1 MANCKFLRQKKQVK
15 INGEWV
21 DTRSYRYIPYCD
33 GGTPGVR
40 VRGGNPNG
48 KVVVGMISRS
58 EGIFDTISA
67 KEMSLDEN
75 GNGYLSLESNDIV
88 AYVAIKNNVPSSGVA
103 EISGCYTSIIGTFKC
118 NPSTLKDID
127 ELIVD
132 CARYLRVN
140 VSKCNSCFYFE
151 GKKLT
156 IKSLD
161 TSNVTDMS
169 CMFAV
174 RQYVTSLEV
183 SKFDTSKVTDMHS
196 MFGSCKSL
204 QSLNLSNFNTSNVT
218 DMNNMFSYCSSL
230 TSLDLSNFNTSNVTD
245 MYSMFS
251 HCSRL
256 TSLNL
261 SNFNTSN
268 VTNMN
273 DMFSYCSSLTSL
285 NLSNFNTSNVT
296 DMDNMFFRCYS
307 LKSLNVSHFNTSNV
321 TDMLGM
327 FNECSGLTSLNV
339 SNFNTSNVT
348 DMQEMFGNCDS
359 LQSLNLSNFNTSKV
373 TNMVGIF
380 EGCDSLQTLD
390 ISGWDLTNASKRS
403 MFVGCK
409 RLNTIYMRNCSQTTI
424 DKIKDE
430 LEYANIS
437 SQVTIIT

>member
-21 DTRSYRYIPYCD
+21 DTRSYRYLPYCD

-48 KVVVGMISRS
+48 KVVVGMISRID
-58 EGIFDTISA
+58 GIMDTIST

-132 CARYLRVN
+132 CARYRRTN
-140 VSKCNSCFYFE
+140 TSKCNSCFYFE

-204 QSLNLSNFNTSNVT
+204 QSLNLSKFDTSKVT
-218 DMNNMFSYCSSL
+218 DMHSMFSYCSSL

-245 MYSMFS
+245 M
-251 HCSRL
+251 
-256 TSLNL
+256 
-261 SNFNTSN
+261 
-268 VTNMN
+268 
-273 DMFSYCSSLTSL
+273 
-285 NLSNFNTSNVT
+285 
-296 DMDNMFFRCYS
+296 DNMFFGCYS

-327 FNECSGLTSLNV
+327 FNECTGLTSLNV

-359 LQSLNLSNFNTSKV
+359 LQSMNLSNFNTSKV

-390 ISGWDLTNASKRS
+390 ISGWDLTNASARS

-430 LEYANIS
+430 LGYANIS
-437 SQVTIIT
+437 SQVKIIT

>member
-21 DTRSYRYIPYCD
+21 DTRSYRYLPYCD

-48 KVVVGMISRS
+48 EVVVCMSANDGVI
-58 EGIFDTISA
+58 DTTKTIS
-67 KEMSLDEN
+67 LDAN

-88 AYVAIKNNVPSSGVA
+88 AYVAIKNNVPSIGVA
-103 EISGCYTSIIGTFKC
+103 EISGCYTSIVGSFKC
-118 NPSTLKDID
+118 PPSTLKDID

-132 CARYLRVN
+132 CARYRRIN
-140 VSKCNSCFYFE
+140 ASHCNSCFYFE

-169 CMFAV
+169 CMFGSS
-174 RQYVTSLEV
+174 QYVTSLEV
-183 SKFDTSKVTDMHS
+183 SKFDTSKVTDMHW
-196 MFGSCKSL
+196 MFIGCSRLTSLDVSSFNTSKVTDMNGMFESCSNLTSL
-204 QSLNLSNFNTSNVT
+204 DVSNFNTGNVT
-218 DMNNMFSYCSSL
+218 DMDSMFSHCSSL
-230 TSLDLSNFNTSNVTD
+230 TSLDLSHFNTINVTD
-245 MYSMFS
+245 MDRMFDE
-251 HCSRL
+251 CSGL

-261 SNFNTSN
+261 SNFNTSK
-268 VTNMN
+268 VTTMYC
-273 DMFSYCSSLTSL
+273 MFYGCSSLQ
-285 NLSNFNTSNVT
+285 
-296 DMDNMFFRCYS
+296 
-307 LKSLNVSHFNTSNV
+307 SLNVSHFNTNNV
-321 TDMLGM
+321 TNMSSM

-339 SNFNTSNVT
+339 SNFNTGNVT
-348 DMQEMFGNCDS
+348 EMQEMFGNCDS

-437 SQVTIIT
+437 SQVKIIT

>member
-21 DTRSYRYIPYCD
+21 DTRSYRYLPYCD

-40 VRGGNPNG
+40 VRGCEPNG
-48 KVVVGMISRS
+48 EVVVFMSANDDVIDTSK
-58 EGIFDTISA
+58 TIS
-67 KEMSLDEN
+67 LDAN

-88 AYVAIKNNVPSSGVA
+88 ACVAIKKDDISSGIA
-103 EISGCYTSIIGTFKC
+103 EISGCYAAILGTDKVYGWRF
-118 NPSTLKDID
+118 KDID

-132 CARYLRVN
+132 CARYRSIN
-140 VSKCNSCFYFE
+140 ASHCSGFYFE

-156 IKSLD
+156 IQSLD
-161 TSNVTDMS
+161 TSNATNMH
-169 CMFAV
+169 CMFAN
-174 RQYVTSLEV
+174 YHTVTSLDV
-183 SKFDTSKVTDMHS
+183 SKFNTSKVTDMHS